1 MAFDL
6 MDVFVK
12 IGADTSQLDSG
23 LSSASSK
30 VKDFAGGI
38 GSGVGNA
45 IGTGVKM
52 VGTAI
57 TAATAAATGFA
68 AASVKVGMDFDS
80 SMSQVAATMGVTT
93 DEIGELRDFAMEMG
107 SSTAFSAT
115 QAAEALNYMA
125 LAGYDAETSMEM
137 MPNVLNLAAA
147 GNMELARASD
157 MVTDAQTALGLSI
170 GETTELVDM
179 MAKTSSK
186 SNTSVEQLGD
196 AILTV
201 GGTAKTL
208 AGGTN
213 ELNTVLGILADNS
226 IKGSEGGTKLR
237 NMILSLSSPT
247 DKAQK
252 LINELGITTK
262 DAAGDLLPL
271 QDIMGQLGDSLDGL
285 GTAERAEI
293 ISELFNKTDISAVN
307 ALIDTSADRWNEL
320 SLEIDGAWMSEKS
333 FQDEMK
339 GAGLE
344 NAAKKLQKLGISQA
358 DFTKAAKMSKG
369 HANEFLQSLKEIS
382 GVDTNVILSEM
393 GTNLNDLQR
402 AFDNVSGSAEQMA
415 QTQLDNLAGDIT
427 MFKSALEGAQL
438 LISGELSTG
447 LRDFVKLG
455 TDGLQKMSEGFK
467 AGGLQGAM
475 DAFKGVLSDGLKM
488 VVEKIPDFVDAGI
501 QILGALGQGIIDNA
515 PTIWDAVVEIGEE
528 LSTKFLDVLNSMA
541 DGLEEV
547 DWAQMAQNIVDFL
560 TDALTSDTAQGILDA
575 GIRIATGLAEGF
587 FEAAPVFLDAGTQAL
602 TNLAQGI
609 NDFDIKGTAQTV
621 MDNFISYI
629 ESDSLSNFVTAG
641 INVVTALG
649 SAIIE
654 AAPIMADGALELI
667 TFLSEGLADNV
678 SSLLETAIT
687 LVTDFSGYLSE
698 NAGKIGEAGVDLV
711 VALGEGIISAVPT
724 ILADIP
730 TIISNIVEAIRS
742 LKSSLAQCGTE
753 LIGELIIG
761 VVEAA
766 PELIAHFPEILQSI
780 VDVFTLFDP
789 ISLGVDIINGIKQGV
804 DDKAPDFVD
813 RLRTAAEDGLEKIK
827 NAEWVQAGIE
837 TINKIVEGVTQV
849 ASNVWNKFR
858 EIMDDVIEK
867 VKNIDWANLGMNII
881 NGIISG
887 LENAASSL
895 YDKVTGIINNAL
907 HRGEDTAEVKSP
919 SRLFKR
925 ELGKPIA
932 LGIAAGIKE
941 GEADVT
947 EAMDDVINAIDT
959 PDITSVFSGDESL
972 TKSLGA
978 SADSEEEKMSNL
990 ADAIVDA
997 FLRANIAVEM
1007 DDREFGRLIRKV
1019 GYT

>member
-344 NAAKKLQKLGISQA
+344 NAAQKLEKLGVSQE
-358 DFTKAAKMSKG
+358 DFMNAAKQSKG
-369 HANEFLQSLKEIS
+369 HANEFLQSLQEIS

-393 GTNLNDLQR
+393 GTNLSDLQR

-447 LRDFVKLG
+447 LREFVQFG
-455 TDGLQKMSEGFK
+455 TEGLQKMSEGFK
-467 AGGLQGAM
+467 SGGLQGAM
-475 DAFKGVLSDGLKM
+475 DAFKVVLSDGLKM
-488 VVEKIPDFVDAGI
+488 IVEKVPDFVDAGI
-501 QILGALGQGIIDNA
+501 QILEALGQGIIDNA
-515 PTIWDAVVEIGEE
+515 STIWDAVVEIGEE
-528 LSTKFLDVLNSMA
+528 LSEKFLDVMNGLA

-547 DWAQMAQNIVDFL
+547 DWAQMAQNIVDFIS
-560 TDALTSDTAQGILDA
+560 DALSSDTAEGLLDA
-575 GIRIATGLAEGF
+575 GVRIVTGLSEGLLQAAPILLDGMATGME
-587 FEAAPVFLDAGTQAL
+587 
-602 TNLAQGI
+602 NLAQGI
-609 NDFDIKGTAQTV
+609 RDFDFGATAQGV
-621 MDNFISYI
+621 IDSFISYLT
-629 ESDSLSNFVTAG
+629 SSSMANFLTAG
-641 INVVTALG
+641 FDLVTALVQG
-649 SAIIE
+649 IIE
-654 AAPIMADGALELI
+654 AAPEMI
-667 TFLSEGLADNV
+667 
-678 SSLLETAIT
+678 SSASDLLT
-687 LVTDFSGYLSE
+687 
-698 NAGKIGEAGVDLV
+698 
-711 VALGEGIISAVPT
+711 ALGEGLAEGLPMLAENAVSLVTEFTGQLSSNVGMIIEGGTNLLNGLVEGFNSALPT
-724 ILADIP
+724 LLGAIPQIVADIASAIITNAP
-730 TIISNIVEAIRS
+730 TLLTSGV
-742 LKSSLAQCGTE
+742 E
-753 LIGELIIG
+753 LIVNLITGITQ
-761 VVEAA
+761 AI
-766 PELIAHFPEILQSI
+766 PDLIAKFPEMFSQILDAFSQVDWIKVGSDLINSI
-780 VDVFTLFDP
+780 VDGIKALITAIP
-789 ISLGVDIINGIKQGV
+789 DIIKNIIEAAIKIIQDTDWVKLGSDIITFLVNGITALVTAIPDLMGSIFDSAVKIIKDVDWLGLGGNIIQG
-804 DDKAPDFVD
+804 
-813 RLRTAAEDGLEKIK
+813 LIDGLWGAAQGLWDAVSSI
-827 NAEWVQAGIE
+827 
-837 TINKIVEGVTQV
+837 INK
-849 ASNVWNKFR
+849 
-858 EIMDDVIEK
+858 
-867 VKNIDWANLGMNII
+867 
-881 NGIISG
+881 
-887 LENAASSL
+887 
-895 YDKVTGIINNAL
+895 AL
-907 HRGEDTAEVKSP
+907 SRGEDTAEVKSP